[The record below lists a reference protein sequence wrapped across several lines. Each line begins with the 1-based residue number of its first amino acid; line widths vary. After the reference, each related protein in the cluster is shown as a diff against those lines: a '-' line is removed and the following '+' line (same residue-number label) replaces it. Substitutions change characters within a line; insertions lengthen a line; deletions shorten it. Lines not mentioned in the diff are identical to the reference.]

1 MDTDLD
7 QRLAQALERREKLSA
22 DIQRIQGKKEAAEKQ
37 LSDLRSEIQDKK
49 LNPDNLD
56 TLVAE
61 LEAAYIAAV
70 ENLEAGLQE
79 AKSQLQPYLENTK

>member
-7 QRLAQALERREKLSA
+7 QRLARALERREKLSA